1 MVRNCSLAACE
12 MISWEFAVSNR
23 HFFAFLYAASRMAAN
38 VASGVGFVGAGVI
51 TTSMR
56 NQDKKNP
63 NNPQNNVVHGLT
75 TAATIWLS
83 AAVGVACGVGLL
95 RVATTAAFTTI
106 AILRMGRKKKKK
118 IYVNR
123 YRSEGRQQKN
133 QRNRLKLNDADIDSP
148 FEGNSSGDDYIDDF
162 SAEVHETSDWDEHH
176 EHESDEILKK
186 ILSIRSEPSGS
197 NFEASQEQAR
207 ETETNQEQSYEL
219 IENLN
224 STVIND
230 QFKDPSDL
238 MEEIVRSAWQNDNS
252 NVTAL
257 VDLVLNRVEQ
267 GNDDSKSNQR
277 SGEDDSSSSNSN
289 YLP

>member
-1 MVRNCSLAACE
+1 
-12 MISWEFAVSNR
+12 MIVVAKVNKNKSNSYIFI
-23 HFFAFLYAASRMAAN
+23 FF
-38 VASGVGFVGAGVI
+38 G
-51 TTSMR
+51 
-56 NQDKKNP
+56 KNR
-63 NNPQNNVVHGLT
+63 
-75 TAATIWLS
+75 LS

-118 IYVNR
+118 IFVNN
-123 YRSEGRQQKN
+123 YRSERQQQQ
-133 QRNRLKLNDADIDSP
+133 QRNRLKLNERGIHNP
-148 FEGNSSGDDYIDDF
+148 LTRNSSGDDYVDDF
-162 SAEVHETSDWDEHH
+162 SAEVHETSHWDEHH
-176 EHESDEILKK
+176 DHETDEDINETA
-186 ILSIRSEPSGS
+186 SISSEVPKGTPYA
-197 NFEASQEQAR
+197 NFDTLQKEQAR
-207 ETETNQEQSYEL
+207 EIEIGQEQSYEW

-238 MEEIVRSAWQNDNS
+238 MDEIVRSAWQNDSS

-267 GNDDSKSNQR
+267 SNGDFKRKQN
-277 SGEDDSSSSNSN
+277 SGDDDSSSSNSN

>member
-1 MVRNCSLAACE
+1 
-12 MISWEFAVSNR
+12 MIVVAKVNKNKSNSYIFI
-23 HFFAFLYAASRMAAN
+23 FF
-38 VASGVGFVGAGVI
+38 G
-51 TTSMR
+51 
-56 NQDKKNP
+56 KNR
-63 NNPQNNVVHGLT
+63 
-75 TAATIWLS
+75 LS

-118 IYVNR
+118 IFVNN
-123 YRSEGRQQKN
+123 YRSERQQQQ
-133 QRNRLKLNDADIDSP
+133 QRNQLKLNERGSHNPITR
-148 FEGNSSGDDYIDDF
+148 NSRSDDYVDDF

-176 EHESDEILKK
+176 DHEPDEVIKET
-186 ILSIRSEPSGS
+186 LSISSEVLEATPHA
-197 NFEASQEQAR
+197 NFEALQKEQAR
-207 ETETNQEQSYEL
+207 EIEINQEQSHAW

-238 MEEIVRSAWQNDNS
+238 MEEIVRSAWQNDSS

-267 GNDDSKSNQR
+267 SNGDYKRKQN
-277 SGEDDSSSSNSN
+277 SGDDDSSSSNSN